1 MANNIYPFFLYIY
14 LCTIIFFL
22 NTQIQTHVHTIS
34 PLSYLPCAMF
44 DTDKVHNLF
53 IFIYIYILY
62 IKYTSDN
69 PKENFKGDNFTLNPP
84 SPILHTTPPSSSF
97 TFKT

>member
-1 MANNIYPFFLYIY
+1 MYNY
-14 LCTIIFFL
+14 FFL

-44 DTDKVHNLF
+44 DTDKVNNLF
-53 IFIYIYILY
+53 IFIYLY
-62 IKYTSDN
+62 IFTYYISSILQITQ
-69 PKENFKGDNFTLNPP
+69 ENFKGDNFTLNPP